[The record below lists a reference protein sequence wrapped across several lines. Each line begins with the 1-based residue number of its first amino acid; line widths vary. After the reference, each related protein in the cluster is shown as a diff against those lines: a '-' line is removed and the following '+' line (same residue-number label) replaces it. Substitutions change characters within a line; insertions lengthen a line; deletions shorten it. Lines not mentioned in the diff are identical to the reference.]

1 MAKRRK
7 FHRLLIPVPL
17 TIKLLGV
24 GKPSWPIHVES
35 RDVSRDGLSIELEVR
50 LEDGHLIIQQGEEP
64 IKLIPFIVLNE
75 KLVELDIEI
84 PPRSERVRAKG
95 MIRWYDFG
103 SKEKSY
109 YFKAGIFM
117 KEMEIEDR
125 KRWEDFI
132 KHVES
137 VEKVLKRV

>member
-24 GKPSWPIHVES
+24 GITSWPIHVES
-35 RDVSRDGLSIELEVR
+35 RDVSRDGLSIELEVE
-50 LEDGHLIIQQGEEP
+50 LKDGHLLIQQGEEP

-103 SKEKSY
+103 SKDKTY
-109 YFKAGIFM
+109 YFRAGIFM

-125 KRWEDFI
+125 KRWGDFI
-132 KHVES
+132 KHV
-137 VEKVLKRV
+137 

>member
-7 FHRLLIPVPL
+7 FHRLSIPVPL
-17 TIKLLGV
+17 TIKLLGI
-24 GKPSWPIHVES
+24 GIPSWPIHVES
-35 RDVSRDGLSIELEVR
+35 RDVSRDGLSIELGVELKEGR
-50 LEDGHLIIQQGEEP
+50 LIVQQGEEP

-75 KLVELDIEI
+75 KLVELEIEI
-84 PPRSERVRAKG
+84 PPRRERVRAKG

-103 SKEKSY
+103 SRDESY
-109 YFKAGIFM
+109 FFRAGIFM

-132 KHVES
+132 KHV
-137 VEKVLKRV
+137 